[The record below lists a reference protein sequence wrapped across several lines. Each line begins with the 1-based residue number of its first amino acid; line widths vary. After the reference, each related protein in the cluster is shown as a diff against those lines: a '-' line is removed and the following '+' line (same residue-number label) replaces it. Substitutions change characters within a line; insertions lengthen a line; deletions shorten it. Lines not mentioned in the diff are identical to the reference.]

1 MRTELYTLFD
11 DEVGRMKLEF
21 LRRRVFV
28 HYLAKASA
36 LRVARRAITIWPE
49 VMKICA
55 QLGYRFTEALFPSDK
70 GLEKLCKR
78 VGFVL
83 KVRENG
89 LTYMRCR
96 NA

>member
-1 MRTELYTLFD
+1 MYTLFD

-28 HYLAKASA
+28 HYMAKGSA
-36 LRVARRAITIWPE
+36 VRVARRAIKIWPD
-49 VMKICA
+49 VKRICA
-55 QLGYRFTEALFPSDK
+55 TLGYRFTEALFPSDK
-70 GLEKLCKR
+70 GLERLCKR
-78 VGFVL
+78 VGFDST
-83 KVRENG
+83 VRENG